1 MSSITKVIVLGATG
15 NTGVYIV
22 DALLDAGC
30 QVSALTRQTS
40 VKSLP
45 SKVNVITSD
54 YTHDSLVK
62 AFTGQDA
69 IVSTIATFST
79 QDQIKMIDAAI
90 AAGVKRFVPSEYGI
104 DTSDTALQE
113 HLPPVKGKQD
123 TVEYLQSKE
132 SAGLSWTALIVGC
145 YFDWALKTLPGMFGY
160 NVGKRKVTLYD
171 GGTAKYEATNLPQIG
186 RAVAAILKSEET
198 KNRYVYVN
206 SFTISQ
212 KEVLAAL
219 EKVTGSKFEVSDG
232 TREGL
237 KKSGLERMEAG
248 DMSGVV
254 EAISAQ
260 IFNLNGVNNYSS
272 TKDLWNDKLGLPME
286 SLEDTLREVVKSV
299 G

>member
-1 MSSITKVIVLGATG
+1 MSPINKVIVLGATG

-22 DALLDAGC
+22 DALLDAGFE
-30 QVSALTRQTS
+30 VTAMTRQTS

-45 SKVNVITSD
+45 SKVNIITSD
-54 YTHDSLVK
+54 YTHDSLVH

-79 QDQIKMIDAAI
+79 QEQAKMINAAI
-90 AAGVKRFVPSEYGI
+90 AAGVKRFIPSEYGI
-104 DTSDTALQE
+104 DTSDPVLQE
-113 HLPPVKGKQD
+113 HLPVVKGKQD
-123 TVEYLQSKE
+123 TVQYLKDKE
-132 SAGLSWTALIVGC
+132 SSGLSWTALIVGS
-145 YFDWALKTLPGMFGY
+145 YFDWALKAMPGVFGY
-160 NVGKRKVTLYD
+160 NIGERKVTLYD

-186 RAVAAILKSEET
+186 RAVAAILKSDEA

-212 KEVLAAL
+212 SEVLATL
-219 EKVTGSKFEVSDG
+219 EKVTGSKFEVTDG

-237 KKSGLERMEAG
+237 KKSGLGKMEAG

-260 IFNLNGVNNYSS
+260 IFNLDGYNNYSQ
-272 TKDLWNDKLGLPME
+272 TKDLWNEKLGLPKE
-286 SLEDTLREVVKSV
+286 DLEVTLRDVVTAI